1 MALRCREVINVDSS
15 EGMGEEFRECAAE
28 AGITNARL
36 VQSDW
41 LEVEG
46 VQGDVIVTAN
56 VTYFVRDI
64 VRFISK
70 LEEA

>member
-15 EGMGEEFRECAAE
+15 AGMGEEFRECAAE
-28 AGITNARL
+28 AGITIARL
-36 VQSDW
+36 IQSDW